1 MILRVK
7 TLLGIFILF
16 GLFAC
21 GGGGG
26 GLERDNGTSGNTGG
40 GATDPTVSTIQ
51 LELSSLAT
59 GQVSSILSEDNSL
72 RLTATVKDA
81 SGNAMPQAL
90 VTFTFNREGLAI
102 FSNDSGSAPTNSEG
116 VATIDIL
123 VGQDSGGVEVS
134 ASLSSGDPVSI
145 AFTSSGTTT
154 GGTANRISL
163 TFTNIET
170 GEESDSLSEGTPL
183 RLTTLATDA
192 SGTPITDTLINYTF
206 EPEGLA
212 IFSNDSGTA
221 KTNNEGVAIIDILVG
236 DDSGAGKI
244 IATLETGESEST
256 TFVSAGITQINEQP
270 ASLDLFS
277 SSIQLASSG
286 SDKIELLAL
295 VKDAN
300 NVLLQ
305 GIEVTFSADSDA
317 SLQQTQIV
325 TGADGIAKALLSTQN
340 KPENRTITASVS
352 VGTLY
357 KEIEIQV
364 VGTEVVVNGPP
375 SVILGQSAEFTVF
388 LANSD
393 GVGIGNQTVLLS
405 SLNNNQLDQTELVTD
420 AEGQV
425 TVTLTADNS
434 GLDLITASAINA
446 IGSLS
451 ISVQQDSFSFTD
463 VSEEDVPLGQISDID
478 LTWLKENIP
487 FAGGNI
493 SFTTTRGELSSSSVV
508 TNSEGVA
515 TIQIQSSNAGK
526 ALISAQG
533 EDSDGNIVNAR
544 TQVEFVATEVD
555 NIIVSASSSSIGPSG
570 QKSTIT
576 AILRDPAG
584 NLVKGKTVSFNADD
598 VSGGDIFPAEAV
610 TDSNG
615 LASAV
620 FTSNTVTNEDG
631 ITITVTES
639 ESKLS
644 ASTKLTIA
652 DRAQFISIGTGNEI
666 EAPDETSYLKKFT
679 VFVTDANSNPVS
691 NVNLTI
697 TGTPV
702 KYTELLEPNAEVGDV
717 NYQVIRP
724 AFYKGYWRAFPDV
737 DSFQYWVAVQ
747 TFGCSNE
754 DIDGDAI
761 LDSNED
767 TNGNNNLTP
776 GNIISIDGNVT
787 TDENGQA
794 VIELR
799 YAKTFA
805 AWGQVKITASTPV
818 SGSESKTSQFY
829 VLGASAADLRIESTP
844 PNTNPF
850 GSGVNL
856 VEDPDNLGNF
866 IDDGANRTCTNAL

>member
-26 GLERDNGTSGNTGG
+26 GLERDDGTG
-40 GATDPTVSTIQ
+40 
-51 LELSSLAT
+51 
-59 GQVSSILSEDNSL
+59 
-72 RLTATVKDA
+72 
-81 SGNAMPQAL
+81 
-90 VTFTFNREGLAI
+90 
-102 FSNDSGSAPTNSEG
+102 
-116 VATIDIL
+116 
-123 VGQDSGGVEVS
+123 
-134 ASLSSGDPVSI
+134 
-145 AFTSSGTTT
+145 GTTT
-154 GGTANRISL
+154 GGTTDPVTRSIKL
-163 TFTNIET
+163 VFTSIET
-170 GEESDSLSEGTPL
+170 GEVTTELSAANPL
-183 RLTTLATDA
+183 RLTATA
-192 SGTPITDTLINYTF
+192 TNSKGEPIVDSLITYTF
-206 EPEGLA
+206 QPEGLA

-221 KTNNEGVAIIDILVG
+221 RTGNDGVAILDILVG
-236 DDSGAGKI
+236 ESSGAGEITANLGTGETATTTYNSTVVTRSLDIALTSVETGELSKDLTDNNSLRIATTVTDSNGDAVTDTLVSFAFQPEGLAVFANDAGSARTDGSGIAYLDILVGEDSGAGEI
-244 IATLETGESEST
+244 TATLGSGESVST
-256 TFVSAGITQINEQP
+256 TFDSAGIVKLNTKP

-277 SSIQLASSG
+277 SSILLASSG
-286 SDKIELLAL
+286 SDKIELIAL
-295 VKDAN
+295 VKDEN
-300 NVLLQ
+300 NVLLE
-305 GIEVTFSADSDA
+305 GVEVIFSADSDA

-340 KPENRTITASVS
+340 KPENRSIKASAT
-352 VGTLY
+352 VGAFT
-357 KEIEIQV
+357 KELEIQV
-364 VGTEVVVNGPP
+364 VGTEIVINGPP

-388 LANSD
+388 LADSD
-393 GVGIGNQTVLLS
+393 GEGIGNQAVVIS
-405 SLNNNQLDQTELVTD
+405 SQNNNQLTNTEVVTD

-446 IGSLS
+446 TGNLS
-451 ISVQQDSFSFTD
+451 ISVQQDSFAFTG
-463 VSEEDVPLGQISDID
+463 VTEEDIPLGQLSNLD
-478 LTWLKENIP
+478 LTWLKENLP
-487 FAGGNI
+487 FSGGNI
-493 SFTTTRGELSSSSVV
+493 SLTTTRGELSSSSIT
-508 TNSEGVA
+508 TNNEGVA

-533 EDSDGNIVNAR
+533 IDGEGNIVNAR
-544 TQVEFVATEVD
+544 TVVEFIATEVD
-555 NIIVSASSSSIGPSG
+555 NIIVSASSSSIGPAG
-570 QKSTIT
+570 QKSTII

-631 ITITVTES
+631 IIITVTES
-639 ESKLS
+639 ESKLT

-666 EAPDETSYLKKFT
+666 DAPDETSYLKKFT

-691 NVNLTI
+691 NVDLTI

-702 KYTELLEPNAEVGDV
+702 KYTELLEPNAEVGDP
-717 NYQVIRP
+717 NYGVIRP

-737 DSFQYWVAVQ
+737 ESFEYWVPVH
-747 TFGCSNE
+747 TIGCANE
-754 DIDGDAI
+754 DFDGDAI
-761 LDSNED
+761 LDAGED
-767 TNGNNNLTP
+767 ANGNNNLTP

-818 SGSESKTSQFY
+818 SGSESQTSQFF
-829 VLGASAADLRIESTP
+829 LLSASAVDLEIDTTP
-844 PNTNPF
+844 PNSNPF
-850 GSGVNL
+850 GTGVNS
-856 VEDPDNLGNF
+856 VEDPDNPGTY
-866 IDDGANRTCTNAL
+866 IDDGANLNCTNAL